1 MKPIRNLLAASL
13 RAPLY
18 CILVL
23 VAMVIPAAAQ
33 QAQPAQPQYGYSDQ
47 QYNYQQQQQPA
58 RSSHYTV
65 QEMVDAGHQF
75 FGAATDGLANV
86 VETAFERYG
95 LPNGYILGEEASG
108 AFIGGLTYGEGRMH
122 TKNAG
127 DHPLFWQGPSVGF
140 DYGGQGSRVM
150 MLVYHLQNVN
160 DVYGRFGG
168 VSGQAYLV
176 AGVGMTVLQGGRVLI
191 VPIRTGV
198 GARLGVNIGYL
209 KITGRPTWNPF

>member
-1 MKPIRNLLAASL
+1 MKSINRLLKAAFRQPILLIVLLAASVYPVS
-13 RAPLY
+13 A
-18 CILVL
+18 
-23 VAMVIPAAAQ
+23 
-33 QAQPAQPQYGYSDQ
+33 
-47 QYNYQQQQQPA
+47 QQQQQLQPEPA
-58 RSSHYTV
+58 NSSHYTA

-86 VETAFERYG
+86 VEKAFERYG

-127 DHPLFWQGPSVGF
+127 DYPLFWQGPSVGF

-150 MLVYHLQNVN
+150 MLVYHLQST
-160 DVYGRFGG
+160 DDIYGRFGG

-176 AGVGMTVLQGGRVLI
+176 AGAGMTVLQGGRVMI

-198 GARLGVNIGYL
+198 GARIGVNLGYL
-209 KITGRPTWNPF
+209 KLTARPTWNPF

>member
-1 MKPIRNLLAASL
+1 MKSINRLLSAAL
-13 RAPLY
+13 RPPVLM
-18 CILVL
+18 ILVF
-23 VAMVIPAAAQ
+23 ATSAFPAGAQ
-33 QAQPAQPQYGYSDQ
+33 QQ
-47 QYNYQQQQQPA
+47 QYQQTYQQQPA
-58 RSSHYTV
+58 QQQPYQQQSGNSSHYTA

-75 FGAATDGLANV
+75 FGSATDGLANV
-86 VETAFERYG
+86 VEKAFERYG

-150 MLVYHLQNVN
+150 MLVYHLQST
-160 DVYGRFGG
+160 DDIYGRFGG

-176 AGVGMTVLQGGRVLI
+176 AGVGMTVLQGGRVMI

-198 GARLGVNIGYL
+198 GARIGVNLGYL
-209 KITGRPTWNPF
+209 KLTARPTWNPF